1 MGKNETEGY
10 EKAACI
16 VNEIVELDDLIH
28 NELARVKA
36 VLDILEHGRME
47 QLETDTV
54 PALSFMM
61 EGSINLVC
69 EYVKRLTGYEPIS
82 GRAGHSGPVIPGRD
96 TPERTHETKKNSKR
110 V

>member
-1 MGKNETEGY
+1 MGMNKTEGY
-10 EKAACI
+10 EEAACI
-16 VNEIVELDDLIH
+16 VNEIALLDDLIH

-36 VLDILEHGRME
+36 VLDILEHSRME

-69 EYVKRLTGYEPIS
+69 EYVKRLTGYASIS
-82 GRAGHSGPVIPGRD
+82 GWADHSKPGIPGRD
-96 TPERTHETKKNSKR
+96 TGDADT
-110 V
+110 

>member
-1 MGKNETEGY
+1 MGMNETEGY
-10 EKAACI
+10 EEAACI
-16 VNEIVELDDLIH
+16 VNEIIELDDLIH

-36 VLDILEHGRME
+36 VLDILEHSRME

-69 EYVKRLTGYEPIS
+69 EYVKRLTGNASIN
-82 GRAGHSGPVIPGRD
+82 GWAGHSEPVIPGRD
-96 TPERTHETKKNSKR
+96 TGDADT
-110 V
+110 